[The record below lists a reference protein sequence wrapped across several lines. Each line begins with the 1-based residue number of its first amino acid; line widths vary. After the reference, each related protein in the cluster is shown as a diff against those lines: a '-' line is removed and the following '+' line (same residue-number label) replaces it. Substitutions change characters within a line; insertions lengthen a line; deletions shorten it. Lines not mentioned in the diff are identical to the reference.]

1 MNWILTA
8 MALTALVF
16 GLLGRRMGEISAAA
30 LTGCGQAIPLVLSLA
45 GAICLWSG
53 LMEVARQS
61 SMAEKLAKLLRPF
74 FSRLFPK
81 AGRDPETLSQ
91 ITLNAAA
98 NLLGLGNAATPA
110 GLAAIRRMKGSG
122 ASATQE
128 MITLVVMNC
137 CSLQLIPSS
146 TAALRAAAGSKG
158 PMEILPAVL
167 LSSALSLAVS
177 LGLVFFCARIF
188 PGKER
193 EA

>member
-16 GLLGRRMGEISAAA
+16 GLLGERTGEVSVAA
-30 LTGCGQAIPLVLSLA
+30 LAGCGQAIPLILSLA

-61 SMAEKLAKLLRPF
+61 GLAEKLAKLLRPL

-81 AGRDPETLSQ
+81 AGKDPETLSQ
-91 ITLNAAA
+91 ITMNAAA

-110 GLAAIRRMKGSG
+110 GLAAIRRMKGPG
-122 ASATQE
+122 VSATRE

-146 TAALRAAAGSKG
+146 TAALRAAAGGCSCCRW
-158 PMEILPAVL
+158 
-167 LSSALSLAVS
+167 LSTAGRSSLWTFRVRSA
-177 LGLVFFCARIF
+177 
-188 PGKER
+188 
-193 EA
+193 